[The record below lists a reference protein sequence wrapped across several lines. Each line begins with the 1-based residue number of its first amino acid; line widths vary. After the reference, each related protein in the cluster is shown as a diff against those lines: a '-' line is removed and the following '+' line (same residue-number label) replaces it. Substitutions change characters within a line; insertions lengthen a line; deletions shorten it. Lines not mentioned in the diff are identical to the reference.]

1 MTSSSS
7 GRLERTLGLVLKAGA
22 LTSTALLA
30 LGLALELS
38 GVEAS
43 LSSGLTRAGLMVLM
57 ATPVVRVVVSV
68 GEYAAEKDWLF
79 FTLTASVLVILLGS
93 LVVAIR

>member
-1 MTSSSS
+1 MNERSS
-7 GRLERTLGLVLKAGA
+7 GRLERMLGLVLKAGA
-22 LTSTALLA
+22 FTSTALLA
-30 LGLALELS
+30 LGLVLELA

-43 LSSGLTRAGLMVLM
+43 LSASLTRAGLIVLM

-79 FTLTASVLVILLGS
+79 FGLTATVLVILLGS
-93 LVVAIR
+93 LVVAIA

>member
-1 MTSSSS
+1 MNERSST
-7 GRLERTLGLVLKAGA
+7 RLERMLGLVLKAGA
-22 LTSTALLA
+22 LTSTSLLA
-30 LGLALELS
+30 LGLVLELA

-43 LSSGLTRAGLMVLM
+43 LSASLTRAGLMVLM

-79 FTLTASVLVILLGS
+79 FALTASVLVILLGS
-93 LVVAIR
+93 LVVAIT